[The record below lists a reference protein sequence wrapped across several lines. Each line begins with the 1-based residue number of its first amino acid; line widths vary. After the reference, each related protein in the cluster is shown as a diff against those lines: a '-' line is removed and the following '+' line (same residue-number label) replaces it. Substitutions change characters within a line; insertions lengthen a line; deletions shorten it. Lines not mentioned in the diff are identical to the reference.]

1 MELQKCLEGRRSIR
15 KYQDKEIS
23 REQLNELFKAALLAP
38 SWKNSEVSRYYV
50 IDTKEKK
57 EEFKKYLPQ
66 FNVNNTENCSAYIVS
81 TVVDGK
87 SGYTVEGEY
96 ATHLKEGFECF
107 DNGLQVQNLCLKAY
121 EMGFGTLIMGLYDE
135 AGIRE
140 YLNVPDGEII
150 VTVLSVGYPDIEPNM
165 PKRKELDEVV
175 TYIGE

>member
-38 SWKNSEVSRYYV
+38 SWKNSEVSKYYV
-50 IDTKEKK
+50 ADTKEKK

-81 TVVDGK
+81 TVVNGK
-87 SGYTVEGEY
+87 SGFTVEGEY
-96 ATHLKEGFECF
+96 ASHLKEGFQCF
-107 DNGLQVQNLCLKAY
+107 DNGLQVQNLCLKAH

-140 YLNVPDGEII
+140 YMKVPENEVII
-150 VTVLSVGYPDIEPNM
+150 SVISVGYPDIEPQM
-165 PKRKELDEVV
+165 PKRKEIEEIV
-175 TYIGE
+175 TYI